1 MAPLCGVNKTIEVER
16 MNAKQMS
23 NWALV
28 FLLFTIVG
36 IIFELINDKGL
47 DATWFFIAISTIF
60 NVSSVIKKDLEQ
72 IKEKLKQNNRG

>member
-1 MAPLCGVNKTIEVER
+1 

-36 IIFELINDKGL
+36 IIFELINDKWI

>member
-1 MAPLCGVNKTIEVER
+1 
-16 MNAKQMS
+16 MNSKQMS

-28 FLLFTIVG
+28 FLLFTIVS
-36 IIFELINDKGL
+36 IIFELINDKWI

-72 IKEKLKQNNRG
+72 IKEKLKQNNRGQ

>member
-1 MAPLCGVNKTIEVER
+1 
-16 MNAKQMS
+16 MNSKQMS
-23 NWALV
+23 NWALI
-28 FLLFTIVG
+28 FLLFTIVS
-36 IIFELINDKGL
+36 IIFELINDKWL